1 MKNIYVYVVVI
12 ILAVLLIF
20 DNKIDVSAQ
29 ESEPKIVAENSIYCI
44 GSVSKMYTSVAIM
57 KLAQDGKIE
66 LDQPVTNYLPTFEMA
81 DLRYKMIT
89 PRMLIDHSSGLMGTD
104 MSDIF
109 LYLDATEKSNQ
120 TYHNQFLDRLKK
132 QRLKAD
138 PGQYKTYCNDG
149 FMLAEILIEEVSGMT
164 YSEYLS
170 KEIIEPL
177 SLKDTFTW
185 DQEVVEK
192 ADIEKVVPLYISGH
206 KLPMQK
212 VQSIGSGG
220 IMSSTEDLCKFASLF
235 YSKTSIL
242 SRSTVLEM
250 ETISNNKLFP
260 EIEGD
265 TQFQY
270 GLGWDCVDTYPYNQ
284 YGLKA
289 LSKGGA
295 TNGYYTNL
303 TVIPELEASIAVT
316 ASGGN
321 GLLPQM
327 MAQEIL
333 LEVLKEE
340 GLIDEIKP
348 AKEKPNVKAE
358 KIPEELKENFGEYL
372 SSGVFRIEQKNE
384 NTITIYSQ
392 NQSSE
397 MSVDFAYIGNGEFCS
412 LAGGYFGN
420 GRLLETQNGISGYS
434 IIYFTNE
441 EGNQYLVAKQYS
453 NYAKLGETAI
463 ATRIGQKIKRD
474 NSKTVLNSQW
484 EERSLKKYFVCDE
497 QYNSASYLEHG
508 LRTLNIARESKDY
521 IWFDG
526 MAPCKIESD
535 QYAKAVVTIPGMIGR
550 DLNDMEVVNAGGK
563 EKLKVG
569 ETWMVCEDD
578 LESFSSIGETIL
590 MQNDSQTNWY
600 TINQQT
606 NTRMIDISIQGKG
619 AFYVYDN
626 NQNCIQSSILENADS
641 VVGIKEG
648 EYLLLAGNKG
658 TKFSIKKID

>member
-1 MKNIYVYVVVI
+1 VKNIYVYVVVI

-235 YSKTSIL
+235 YSKTGIL

-250 ETISNNKLFP
+250 ETISNNQLFP

-535 QYAKAVVTIPGMIGR
+535 QYAKAVATIPGMIGR

-563 EKLKVG
+563 EKLKAG

-606 NTRMIDISIQGKG
+606 NKRMIDISIQGKG

-658 TKFSIKKID
+658 TKFSIKKMD

>member
-235 YSKTSIL
+235 YSKTGIL

-250 ETISNNKLFP
+250 ETISNNQLFP

-535 QYAKAVVTIPGMIGR
+535 QYAKAVATIPGMIGR

-563 EKLKVG
+563 EKLKAG

-606 NTRMIDISIQGKG
+606 NKRMIDISIQGKG

-658 TKFSIKKID
+658 TKFSIKKMD